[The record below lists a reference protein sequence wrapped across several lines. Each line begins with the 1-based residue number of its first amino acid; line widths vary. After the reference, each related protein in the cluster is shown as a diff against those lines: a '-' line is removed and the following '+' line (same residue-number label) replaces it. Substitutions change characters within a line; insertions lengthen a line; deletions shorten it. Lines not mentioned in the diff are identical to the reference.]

1 MHRYLG
7 IVGGALMAFILA
19 TGLIMGTMFT
29 YFSDIQ
35 RQQLKTET
43 GMAALAVDELQAGYL
58 EKLPAENYRVTWI
71 SAAGNVLYDSDM
83 AASQMENHLERE
95 EVQAAL
101 RRGYGESQRY
111 SGTMTVKMLYSA
123 QRLADGSVLR
133 LSMPQHTMLMV
144 IWDMALPIG
153 VILLVV
159 IGASVALAARETKK
173 ANQEETEAMRRE
185 FTANVSHELKTP
197 LHSISGFA
205 ELLKNGMV
213 MEQDT
218 GYFAEKIYNEA
229 QRMIKL
235 VQDIIILSRL
245 DEGQEN
251 TTKSAVNLY
260 QLAEGVI
267 ANLEP
272 MADKQGITMELIGQ
286 PVVMDGIPHLLNS
299 MLFNICENAIKYN
312 KPEGSVLVEVSEI
325 SGHPRIT
332 VRDSGIGIPM
342 RDRHRIFERFYRVD
356 KSHSKEVGGTG
367 LGLSI
372 VKHAARL
379 HNAKLEVD
387 SIVGEGTLITVKFL
401 AVGGLSGHFSGRR
414 RIFS

>member
-19 TGLIMGTMFT
+19 TGMIMGTTFA
-29 YFSDIQ
+29 YFADVQ

-43 GMAALAVDELQAGYL
+43 EMAALAVDELQAGYL
-58 EKLPAENYRVTWI
+58 AQLPEENYRVTWI
-71 SAAGNVLYDSDM
+71 SPDGQVLYDSDM

-95 EVQAAL
+95 EVQAAM
-101 RRGYGESQRY
+101 RKGYGESQRY

-133 LSMPQHTMLMV
+133 LSMPQQTILMV

-153 VILLVV
+153 FILLVV
-159 IGASVALAARETKK
+159 IGVSVAIAARETKK

-272 MADKQGITMELIGQ
+272 MADKNGITIELIGQ
-286 PVVMDGIPHLLNS
+286 QVVMEGIPHLLNS

-325 SGHPRIT
+325 AGHPRIT

-342 RDRHRIFERFYRVD
+342 RDRSRIFERFYRVD

-379 HNAKLEVD
+379 HNAKLDVD
-387 SIVGEGTLITVKFL
+387 SIVGEGTLITVKF
-401 AVGGLSGHFSGRR
+401 
-414 RIFS
+414 

>member
-29 YFSDIQ
+29 YFSDVQ

-43 GMAALAVDELQAGYL
+43 EMAALAVDALQTGYL

-71 SAAGNVLYDSDM
+71 SPDGQVLYDSDM

-95 EVQAAL
+95 EVQAAM
-101 RRGYGESQRY
+101 RKGYGESQRY

-133 LSMPQHTMLMV
+133 LSMPQQTILMV

-153 VILLVV
+153 FILLVV
-159 IGASVALAARETKK
+159 IGVSVAIAARETKK

-272 MADKQGITMELIGQ
+272 MADKNGITIELIGQ
-286 PVVMDGIPHLLNS
+286 QVVMEGIPHLLNS

-325 SGHPRIT
+325 AGHPRIT

-342 RDRHRIFERFYRVD
+342 RDRSRIFERFYRVD

-379 HNAKLEVD
+379 HNAKLDVD
-387 SIVGEGTLITVKFL
+387 SIVGEGTLITVKF
-401 AVGGLSGHFSGRR
+401 
-414 RIFS
+414 

>member
-19 TGLIMGTMFT
+19 TGLIMGTTFA
-29 YFSDIQ
+29 YFADVQ
-35 RQQLKTET
+35 RQQLRTET
-43 GMAALAVDELQAGYL
+43 EMAALAVDELQAGYL
-58 EKLPAENYRVTWI
+58 AQLPEENYRVTWI
-71 SAAGNVLYDSDM
+71 SPDGQVLYDSDM

-101 RRGYGESQRY
+101 RKGYGESQRY

-133 LSMPQHTMLMV
+133 LSMPQQTILMV

-153 VILLVV
+153 FILLVV
-159 IGASVALAARETKK
+159 IGVSVAIAARETKK

-272 MADKQGITMELIGQ
+272 MADKNGITIELIGQ
-286 PVVMDGIPHLLNS
+286 QVVMEGIPHLLNS

-342 RDRHRIFERFYRVD
+342 RDRSRIFERFYRVD

-379 HNAKLEVD
+379 HNAKLDVD
-387 SIVGEGTLITVKFL
+387 SIVGEGTLITVKF
-401 AVGGLSGHFSGRR
+401 
-414 RIFS
+414 

>member
-19 TGLIMGTMFT
+19 TGLIMGTTFT
-29 YFSDIQ
+29 YFADVQ

-43 GMAALAVDELQAGYL
+43 EMAALAVDELQAGYL
-58 EKLPAENYRVTWI
+58 PRLPKENYRVTWI
-71 SAAGNVLYDSDM
+71 SSDGQVLYDSDM
-83 AASQMENHLERE
+83 SASQMENHLERE
-95 EVQAAL
+95 EVQTAM
-101 RRGYGESQRY
+101 RKGYGESQRY

-133 LSMPQHTMLMV
+133 LSMPQQTVFMV

-153 VILLVV
+153 FILLVV
-159 IGASVALAARETKK
+159 IGIAVAIAARETKK

-272 MADKQGITMELIGQ
+272 MADKNGITIELIGQ
-286 PVVMDGIPHLLNS
+286 QVVMEGIPHLLNS

-325 SGHPRIT
+325 SGHPRIS

-342 RDRHRIFERFYRVD
+342 RDRNRIFERFYRVD

-379 HNAKLEVD
+379 HNAKLDVD
-387 SIVGEGTLITVKFL
+387 SIVGEGTLITVKF
-401 AVGGLSGHFSGRR
+401 
-414 RIFS
+414 

>member
-235 VQDIIILSRL
+235 LQDIIILSRL

-387 SIVGEGTLITVKFL
+387 SIVGEGTLITVKF
-401 AVGGLSGHFSGRR
+401 
-414 RIFS
+414 

>member
-29 YFSDIQ
+29 YFSDVQ

-43 GMAALAVDELQAGYL
+43 EMAALAVDALQTGYL
-58 EKLPAENYRVTWI
+58 EKLPEENYRVTWI
-71 SAAGNVLYDSDM
+71 SPEGQVLYDSDM

-95 EVQAAL
+95 EVQAAM
-101 RRGYGESQRY
+101 RKGYGESQRY

-133 LSMPQHTMLMV
+133 LSMPQQTILMV

-153 VILLVV
+153 FILLVV
-159 IGASVALAARETKK
+159 IGVSVAIAARETKK

-251 TTKSAVNLY
+251 TTRSSVNLY
-260 QLAEGVI
+260 QMAEGVI

-272 MADKQGITMELIGQ
+272 MADKNGITIELIGQ
-286 PVVMDGIPHLLNS
+286 QVVMEGIPHLLNS

-325 SGHPRIT
+325 AGHPRIT

-342 RDRHRIFERFYRVD
+342 RDRSRIFERFYRVD

-379 HNAKLEVD
+379 HNAKLDVD
-387 SIVGEGTLITVKFL
+387 SIVGEGTLITVKF
-401 AVGGLSGHFSGRR
+401 
-414 RIFS
+414 

>member
-213 MEQDT
+213 MEQDN

-387 SIVGEGTLITVKFL
+387 SIVGEGTLITVKF
-401 AVGGLSGHFSGRR
+401 
-414 RIFS
+414 

>member
-19 TGLIMGTMFT
+19 TGLIMGTTFA
-29 YFSDIQ
+29 YFADVQ

-43 GMAALAVDELQAGYL
+43 EMAALAVDALQTGYL
-58 EKLPAENYRVTWI
+58 EKLPEENYRVTWI
-71 SAAGNVLYDSDM
+71 SPDGQVLYDSDM

-101 RRGYGESQRY
+101 RKGYGESQRY

-133 LSMPQHTMLMV
+133 LSMPQQTILMV

-153 VILLVV
+153 FILLVV
-159 IGASVALAARETKK
+159 IGVSVAIAARETKK

-272 MADKQGITMELIGQ
+272 MADKNGITIELIGQ
-286 PVVMDGIPHLLNS
+286 QVVMEGIPHLLNS

-342 RDRHRIFERFYRVD
+342 RDRSRIFERFYRVD

-379 HNAKLEVD
+379 HNAKLDVD
-387 SIVGEGTLITVKFL
+387 SIVGEGTLIAVKF
-401 AVGGLSGHFSGRR
+401 
-414 RIFS
+414 

>member
-19 TGLIMGTMFT
+19 TGLIMGTTFA
-29 YFSDIQ
+29 YFADVQ

-43 GMAALAVDELQAGYL
+43 EMAALAVDELQAGYL
-58 EKLPAENYRVTWI
+58 VQLPEENYRVTWI
-71 SAAGNVLYDSDM
+71 SPDGQVLYDSDM

-95 EVQAAL
+95 EVQAAM
-101 RRGYGESQRY
+101 RKGYGESQRY

-133 LSMPQHTMLMV
+133 LSMPQQTILMV

-153 VILLVV
+153 FILLVV
-159 IGASVALAARETKK
+159 IGVSVAIAAKETKK

-251 TTKSAVNLY
+251 TTRSSVNLY

-272 MADKQGITMELIGQ
+272 MADKNGITIELIGQ
-286 PVVMDGIPHLLNS
+286 QVVMEGIPHLLNS

-325 SGHPRIT
+325 AGHPRIT

-342 RDRHRIFERFYRVD
+342 RDRSRIFERFYRVD

-379 HNAKLEVD
+379 HNAKLDVD
-387 SIVGEGTLITVKFL
+387 SIVGEGTLITVKF
-401 AVGGLSGHFSGRR
+401 
-414 RIFS
+414 

>member
-71 SAAGNVLYDSDM
+71 SAAGDVLYDSDM

-312 KPEGSVLVEVSEI
+312 KPEGSVLVEVSEV

-387 SIVGEGTLITVKFL
+387 SIVGEGTLITVKF
-401 AVGGLSGHFSGRR
+401 
-414 RIFS
+414 

>member
-29 YFSDIQ
+29 YFSDVQ

-43 GMAALAVDELQAGYL
+43 EMAALAVDELQAGYL
-58 EKLPAENYRVTWI
+58 EKLPEENYRVTWI
-71 SAAGNVLYDSDM
+71 SPDGQVLYDSDM

-95 EVQAAL
+95 EVQAAM
-101 RRGYGESQRY
+101 RKGYGESQRY

-133 LSMPQHTMLMV
+133 LSMPQQTILMV

-153 VILLVV
+153 FILLVV
-159 IGASVALAARETKK
+159 IGVSVAIAARETKK

-272 MADKQGITMELIGQ
+272 MADKNGITIELIGQ
-286 PVVMDGIPHLLNS
+286 QVVMEGIPHLLNS

-325 SGHPRIT
+325 AGHPRIT

-342 RDRHRIFERFYRVD
+342 RDRSRIFERFYRVD

-379 HNAKLEVD
+379 HNAKLDVD
-387 SIVGEGTLITVKFL
+387 SIVGEGTLITVKF
-401 AVGGLSGHFSGRR
+401 
-414 RIFS
+414 

>member
-19 TGLIMGTMFT
+19 TGLIMGTTFT
-29 YFSDIQ
+29 YFADVQ

-43 GMAALAVDELQAGYL
+43 EMAALAVDELQAGYL
-58 EKLPAENYRVTWI
+58 SRLPKENYRVTWI
-71 SAAGNVLYDSDM
+71 SSDGQVLYDSDM
-83 AASQMENHLERE
+83 SASQMENHLERE
-95 EVQAAL
+95 EVQTAM
-101 RRGYGESQRY
+101 RKGYGESQRY

-133 LSMPQHTMLMV
+133 LSMPQQTVFMV

-153 VILLVV
+153 FILLVV
-159 IGASVALAARETKK
+159 IGIAVAIAARETKK

-272 MADKQGITMELIGQ
+272 MADKNGITIELIGQ
-286 PVVMDGIPHLLNS
+286 QVVMEGIPHLLNS

-325 SGHPRIT
+325 AGHPRIT

-342 RDRHRIFERFYRVD
+342 RDRSRIFERFYRVD

-379 HNAKLEVD
+379 HNAKLDVD
-387 SIVGEGTLITVKFL
+387 SIVGEGTLITVKF
-401 AVGGLSGHFSGRR
+401 
-414 RIFS
+414 